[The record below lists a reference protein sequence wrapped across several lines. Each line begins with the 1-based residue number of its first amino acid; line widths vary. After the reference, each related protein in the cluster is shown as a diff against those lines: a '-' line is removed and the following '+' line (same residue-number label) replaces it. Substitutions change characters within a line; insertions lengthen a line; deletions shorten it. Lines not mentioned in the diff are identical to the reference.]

1 MVNIRGARAPGVTIT
16 NRYLIFVIFFCCFC
30 LQEEGRHQQVNTIT
44 EMRKQSSELKDE
56 LAQVTKELE
65 SNLVMTETVT
75 LPTQIELKRV
85 GRGGK

>member
-1 MVNIRGARAPGVTIT
+1 M
-16 NRYLIFVIFFCCFC
+16 
-30 LQEEGRHQQVNTIT
+30 NTIT
-44 EMRKQSSELKDE
+44 KMRKQSSELKDE
-56 LAQVTKELE
+56 LARVTKELE